1 MLKKID
7 PAVSTILVGGA
18 LAILLGF
25 GVNALGSREA
35 SLAVMTGAAHA
46 DTPVPAAQWAASAT
60 GRVEPKDGEVRIASE
75 VAGRIV
81 EVLASTNDQVKT
93 GDLLLRLD
101 DDDYYTKINAAASEA
116 GVRERER
123 TEEAVTGLALERR
136 NAEDAVAKAHRDL
149 LQAHEAFDA
158 AYRAEK
164 TGTGTG
170 KGNDTV
176 EKARADIAAKK
187 DALKIAEAKRADV
200 AAKPGMPLPM
210 RLESSLALARSDLR
224 SAELALERTRV
235 RAPAD
240 GTVLNVTARVGET
253 AVPSPDSTVVVFG
266 DMSSL
271 RLRAEVEERDAA
283 KVHVGQRVVVKADA
297 FPDKAFEG
305 TVRSI
310 SQSLGAPRIAT
321 RGPRRPNDV
330 EVVEVMVSLDGHPPL
345 FTGMRVDTF
354 FKLDNQAATVS
365 AGAHK
370 TN

>member
-7 PAVSTILVGGA
+7 PAVSTILIAAAIAVTVGVGLQTLSDRTPLSD
-18 LAILLGF
+18 LA
-25 GVNALGSREA
+25 GS
-35 SLAVMTGAAHA
+35 AHA
-46 DTPVPAAQWAASAT
+46 DTPAPIPQWAASAT

-75 VAGRIV
+75 VGGKIV
-81 EVLASTNDQVKT
+81 EVLAKTNDQVKA

-101 DDDYYTKINAAASEA
+101 DADYYTKVAAAAAEA

-123 TEEAVTGLALERR
+123 SEEQATGLALDRR
-136 NAEDAVAKAHRDL
+136 NAEDAVAKAQRDVFA
-149 LQAHEAFDA
+149 AHEAFDA
-158 AYRAEK
+158 AYRAAK
-164 TGTGTG
+164 TDKGTE
-170 KGNDTV
+170 DAV
-176 EKARADIAAKK
+176 ETARKDLASKQ
-187 DALKIAEAKRADV
+187 DALADAKSKLTEV
-200 AAKPGMPLPM
+200 NAKSGMPLPQ
-210 RLESSLALARSDLR
+210 RLESSLALARADLT
-224 SAELALERTRV
+224 SAELALERTRI

-240 GTVLNVTARVGET
+240 GTVLNVLAKIGET
-253 AVPSPDSTVVVFG
+253 AVPSPDSALVVFG

-297 FPDKAFEG
+297 FPDKTFDG
-305 TVRSI
+305 TVTSI

-330 EVVEVMVSLDGHPPL
+330 EVVEVMVDLDGHPPL

-354 FKLDNQAATVS
+354 FKLDNNQASTVTS
-365 AGAHK
+365 STAK